1 MTKSERQERKQ
12 KIRER
17 YKGTDTSRIKVIPA
31 KSSENLETS
40 NTIRRVAAYVRV
52 STDNDEQTSS
62 YELQKNYYTKY
73 IKANQVGSSL
83 EFMLTRASVVLLLS
97 TERECRS

>member
-40 NTIRRVAAYVRV
+40 NTIRRVAA
-52 STDNDEQTSS
+52 
-62 YELQKNYYTKY
+62 
-73 IKANQVGSSL
+73 
-83 EFMLTRASVVLLLS
+83 
-97 TERECRS
+97 

>member
-62 YELQKNYYTKY
+62 YELQKNYYT
-73 IKANQVGSSL
+73 QVYQGA
-83 EFMLTRASVVLLLS
+83 TRLGVRWNL
-97 TERECRS
+97 C